1 MTIPFALQGWAAR
14 WSLPAEC
21 LADLL
26 QCMGVGVVP
35 PEPPTPAP
43 PQATEAWS
51 QSMVR
56 LEAPRFGI
64 WLGRN
69 NVGAL
74 LDKRGVP
81 VRYGLANES
90 KQQNEVMKSG
100 DLIGIRPVVI
110 TASMVGGTIGQFVS
124 RECKRPGWV
133 FKGDAHEQAQANWA
147 ALVIKYGGD
156 AKFATGE
163 GSFN

>member
-1 MTIPFALQGWAAR
+1 MTIPFALHEWAAR
-14 WSLPAEC
+14 WSIPAPC

-26 QCMGVGVVP
+26 ECMGVGVVP

-43 PQATEAWS
+43 PNATEAWS
-51 QSMVR
+51 QSMIR
-56 LEAPRFGI
+56 LEAPRFGV
-64 WLGRN
+64 WLTRN

-100 DLIGIRPVVI
+100 DLIGIRPVVV
-110 TASMVGGTIGQFVS
+110 TASMVGCTIGQFVS
-124 RECKRPGWV
+124 RECKRPGWTYR
-133 FKGDAHEQAQANWA
+133 GDAHEVAQANWA